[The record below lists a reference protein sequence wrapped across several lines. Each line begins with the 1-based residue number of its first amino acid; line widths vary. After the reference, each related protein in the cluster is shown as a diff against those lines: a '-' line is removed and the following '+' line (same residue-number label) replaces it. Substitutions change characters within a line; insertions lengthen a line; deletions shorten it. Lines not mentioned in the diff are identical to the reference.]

1 MEEIS
6 ARHITFWAEEKAAG
20 MAAYQEG
27 RLTAHQGADGSIGDA
42 YKIIEPTIHNYEKC
56 SPYVQTNSSRMG

>member
-6 ARHITFWAEEKAAG
+6 ARHITFRAEEKAAG

-27 RLTAHQGADGSIGDA
+27 RLTAHQEPDEPIGDA
-42 YKIIEPTIHNYEKC
+42 YKIIEPTAPDYAKC
-56 SPYVQTNSSRMG
+56 

>member
-6 ARHITFWAEEKAAG
+6 ARHITFRAEEKAAG

-27 RLTAHQGADGSIGDA
+27 RLTARQDPDGTIGDA
-42 YKIIEPTIHNYEKC
+42 YKFIEPTASDYESC
-56 SPYVQTNSSRMG
+56 